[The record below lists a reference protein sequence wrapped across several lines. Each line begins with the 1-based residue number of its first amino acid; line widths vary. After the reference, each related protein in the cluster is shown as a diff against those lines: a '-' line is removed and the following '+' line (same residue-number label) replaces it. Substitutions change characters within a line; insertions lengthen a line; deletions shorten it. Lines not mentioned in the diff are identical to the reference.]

1 MLLSGCFFRFLA
13 RVIVE
18 GGMVILRS
26 LMELVIKIRLLK
38 VLNLIVGKFLAKC
51 L

>member
-1 MLLSGCFFRFLA
+1 MLLSACFFRFLA

-18 GGMVILRS
+18 EGMVILCS

-38 VLNLIVGKFLAKC
+38 VLNLIVGKFLAN
-51 L
+51 